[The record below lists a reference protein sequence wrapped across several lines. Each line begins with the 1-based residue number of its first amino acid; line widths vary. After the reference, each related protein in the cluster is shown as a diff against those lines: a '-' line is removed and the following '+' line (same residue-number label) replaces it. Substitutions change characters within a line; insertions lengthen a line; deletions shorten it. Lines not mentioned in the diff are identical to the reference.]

1 MERALEKTR
10 GLTFIQSCAGV
21 APDIAVQR
29 LSLVF
34 PLGIYSIM
42 FTAKRELEVA
52 AKVAEIVTGVSE
64 KKSPISTAQRA

>member
-1 MERALEKTR
+1 MERTPEKTR

-29 LSLVF
+29 LSLIF

-42 FTAKRELEVA
+42 FAAKKELEVA
-52 AKVAEIVTGVSE
+52 ALAAEIVTGVSE
-64 KKSPISTAQRA
+64 KKSPIPTTQMA

>member
-10 GLTFIQSCAGV
+10 GFTFIQSCAGV

-42 FTAKRELEVA
+42 FTAKPELEA
-52 AKVAEIVTGVSE
+52 AALLAEAVTE
-64 KKSPISTAQRA
+64 IHKDTLLIPITQKS